1 MVVKKMAEMPIPL
14 QIRDVVPVLAIEGV
28 QCRFTR
34 LIPGMG
40 GLSYESGRIIEAQ
53 DSDVSQELESQSLA
67 APTVNRRYVLPSG
80 RIMPNT
86 IFVGGIDFEMGED
99 EMRGFFT
106 RYGAVKQVKII
117 SDGGGVSRGY
127 GFVSFHNDV
136 DIQKIISE
144 SQINFKGK
152 KLKIGPA
159 IRKQQDSYPIHLVQ
173 ARPAPLI
180 TSPTPCVCQNA
191 DTYFQTPGFPGSALQ
206 YVQTYSY
213 PSPPAVALP
222 QVQMGYPHPAYNYQ
236 AATQWS
242 PGGQWRWMMPQPATG
257 TYINSPYPEMI
268 NPGTVFVQRECD
280 AQQTPSSPLD
290 SVEKNYVDRG
300 VQTQSWTYLPMNRHR
315 THRRA
320 SDDYVKEKR
329 VHRFTV

>member
-1 MVVKKMAEMPIPL
+1 MAEM
-14 QIRDVVPVLAIEGV
+14 
-28 QCRFTR
+28 
-34 LIPGMG
+34 
-40 GLSYESGRIIEAQ
+40 SGRINEAQ
-53 DSDVSQELESQSLA
+53 DGDAGQELENQSSA
-67 APTVNRRYVLPSG
+67 APSMNRRYVLPSG

-86 IFVGGIDFEMGED
+86 IFVGGIDFEMSED
-99 EMRGFFT
+99 EMRGFFA

-159 IRKQQDSYPIHLVQ
+159 IRKQQDSYPIQLVQ

-180 TSPTPCVCQNA
+180 ASPTSCMYQNTDA
-191 DTYFQTPGFPGSALQ
+191 CYQSPGFPGSASP

-213 PSPPAVALP
+213 PSPPAAAVP
-222 QVQMGYPHPAYNYQ
+222 QVQMGYQYPAYAYQ
-236 AATQWS
+236 VPPQWP
-242 PGGQWRWMMPQPATG
+242 PGSQWRWMIPQTTSAT
-257 TYINSPYPEMI
+257 YMNFPYPEMI
-268 NPGTVFVQRECD
+268 NPGPVVVQRECE
-280 AQQTPSSPLD
+280 AQQAPSSALD
-290 SVEKNYVDRG
+290 PVE
-300 VQTQSWTYLPMNRHR
+300 
-315 THRRA
+315 
-320 SDDYVKEKR
+320 KEKR

>member
-1 MVVKKMAEMPIPL
+1 MNTVHP
-14 QIRDVVPVLAIEGV
+14 GG
-28 QCRFTR
+28 TR
-34 LIPGMG
+34 LSLQDKWEVSPRPKGPGG
-40 GLSYESGRIIEAQ
+40 NLPLDFTGPLPQLVLTRAEAAKRLSNLTMSGRIIEAQ
-53 DSDVSQELESQSLA
+53 DSDVSQELESQSA
-67 APTVNRRYVLPSG
+67 ASTVSRRYVLPSG

-180 TSPTPCVCQNA
+180 TSPTPCVCQNT
-191 DTYFQTPGFPGSALQ
+191 DTYFQSPGFPGSALQ

-236 AATQWS
+236 AATQWP
-242 PGGQWRWMMPQPATG
+242 PGGQWRWMMPQPTTG
-257 TYINSPYPEMI
+257 TYVNSPYPEMI

-290 SVEKNYVDRG
+290 SVEK
-300 VQTQSWTYLPMNRHR
+300 
-315 THRRA
+315 
-320 SDDYVKEKR
+320 EKR

>member
-1 MVVKKMAEMPIPL
+1 MAEM
-14 QIRDVVPVLAIEGV
+14 
-28 QCRFTR
+28 
-34 LIPGMG
+34 
-40 GLSYESGRIIEAQ
+40 SGRIIEAQ
-53 DSDVSQELESQSLA
+53 DSDVSQELEGQSSA

-144 SQINFKGK
+144 SQISFKGK

-180 TSPTPCVCQNA
+180 TSPTPCVCQNT
-191 DTYFQTPGFPGSALQ
+191 DTYFQSPGFPGSALQ

-236 AATQWS
+236 
-242 PGGQWRWMMPQPATG
+242 
-257 TYINSPYPEMI
+257 
-268 NPGTVFVQRECD
+268 
-280 AQQTPSSPLD
+280 
-290 SVEKNYVDRG
+290 NYVDRG

-320 SDDYVKEKR
+320 SDDYVKACCIHNVKYR
-329 VHRFTV
+329 HSL

>member
-1 MVVKKMAEMPIPL
+1 MFLTAAQTILGSPGL
-14 QIRDVVPVLAIEGV
+14 QIFP
-28 QCRFTR
+28 
-34 LIPGMG
+34 
-40 GLSYESGRIIEAQ
+40 SSSGRIIESQ
-53 DSDVSQELESQSLA
+53 DVNQELDSQSSA
-67 APTVNRRYVLPSG
+67 SAVNRRYVLPSG
-80 RIMPNT
+80 KIMPNT

-99 EMRGFFT
+99 EMRNFFT
-106 RYGAVKQVKII
+106 KYGAVKQVKII

-136 DIQKIISE
+136 DVQKIISE

-159 IRKQQDSYPIHLVQ
+159 IRKHQDSYPIHLVQ
-173 ARPAPLI
+173 ARSAPII
-180 TSPTPCVCQNA
+180 TSPPSCVCQNT
-191 DTYFQTPGFPGSALQ
+191 DTYFHSPTFPGSALQ

-213 PSPPAVALP
+213 PSSQTVP
-222 QVQMGYPHPAYNYQ
+222 QIQVGYSHPMYNYQ

-242 PGGQWRWMMPQPATG
+242 PGGQWRWMMPQPTTG
-257 TYINSPYPEMI
+257 GYANFPCSEMI

-280 AQQTPSSPLD
+280 VQQTSTSPPD
-290 SVEKNYVDRG
+290 TVEKKYVDRG

-315 THRRA
+315 SQRQA
-320 SDDYVKEKR
+320 SDDYIKGKR

>member
-1 MVVKKMAEMPIPL
+1 MVLRKMAEM
-14 QIRDVVPVLAIEGV
+14 
-28 QCRFTR
+28 
-34 LIPGMG
+34 
-40 GLSYESGRIIEAQ
+40 SGRIIEAQ
-53 DSDVSQELESQSLA
+53 DSDVSQELESPSSA
-67 APTVNRRYVLPSG
+67 ASAVSRRYVLPSG

-191 DTYFQTPGFPGSALQ
+191 DTYFQSPGFPGSALQ

-236 AATQWS
+236 AATQWP
-242 PGGQWRWMMPQPATG
+242 PGGQWRWMMPQVMPTTG
-257 TYINSPYPEMI
+257 TYVNSPYPEMI

-280 AQQTPSSPLD
+280 AQQPPSSPLD

-300 VQTQSWTYLPMNRHR
+300 VQTQSWTYLPMNRRR
-315 THRRA
+315 TDRRA
-320 SDDYVKEKR
+320 SNGYVKEKR

>member
-1 MVVKKMAEMPIPL
+1 MAEM
-14 QIRDVVPVLAIEGV
+14 
-28 QCRFTR
+28 
-34 LIPGMG
+34 
-40 GLSYESGRIIEAQ
+40 SGRIIEAQ
-53 DSDVSQELESQSLA
+53 DSDASQELEGQSSA

-144 SQINFKGK
+144 SQISFKGK

-191 DTYFQTPGFPGSALQ
+191 DTYFQSPGFPGSALQ

-236 AATQWS
+236 AATQWP
-242 PGGQWRWMMPQPATG
+242 PGGQWRWMMPQVMPTAG
-257 TYINSPYPEMI
+257 TYVNTPYPEMI

-290 SVEKNYVDRG
+290 TVEKSSDAKLHPIDAEEKP
-300 VQTQSWTYLPMNRHR
+300 QSRSLTLLKTTVKRNLRPPPKLPKGILGWSFESWAQIHLVFNVV
-315 THRRA
+315 TKA
-320 SDDYVKEKR
+320 A
-329 VHRFTV
+329 

>member
-1 MVVKKMAEMPIPL
+1 MAEM
-14 QIRDVVPVLAIEGV
+14 
-28 QCRFTR
+28 
-34 LIPGMG
+34 
-40 GLSYESGRIIEAQ
+40 SGRIIESQ
-53 DSDVSQELESQSLA
+53 DVNQELDSQSSA
-67 APTVNRRYVLPSG
+67 SAVNRRYVLPNG
-80 RIMPNT
+80 KIMPNT

-99 EMRGFFT
+99 EMRNFFT
-106 RYGAVKQVKII
+106 KYGAVKQVKII

-173 ARPAPLI
+173 ARSAPII
-180 TSPTPCVCQNA
+180 TSPTSCVCQNT
-191 DTYFQTPGFPGSALQ
+191 DTYFHSPTFPGSALQ
-206 YVQTYSY
+206 YVQAT
-213 PSPPAVALP
+213 
-222 QVQMGYPHPAYNYQ
+222 
-236 AATQWS
+236 TQWS
-242 PGGQWRWMMPQPATG
+242 PGGQWRWMMPQPTTG
-257 TYINSPYPEMI
+257 GYANFPCPEMI

-280 AQQTPSSPLD
+280 AQQTSTSPLD
-290 SVEKNYVDRG
+290 TVEKKYVDRG

-315 THRRA
+315 SQRQA
-320 SDDYVKEKR
+320 SDDYIKEKR